1 MTVQI
6 GVDLR
11 NTFGPELRRLMLKT
25 GSITECL
32 DDIGMS
38 LETSTHRRFEDE
50 QDPEGNAW
58 KEHSDATI
66 AKRGEGAPILRDEV
80 DLYDSISHKVQGAKV
95 FVGANRTYARI
106 QQLGGEAGRIGAR
119 VTIPA
124 RPYLGISA
132 DDEREIGAIVQDH
145 LRGSA

>member
-1 MTVQI
+1 VTVQLN
-6 GVDLR
+6 VDVR
-11 NTFGPELRRLMLKT
+11 NTASAGLRQLMLKT

-38 LETSTHRRFEDE
+38 LETSTHRRFEDQ
-50 QDPEGNAW
+50 QDPQGNAW
-58 KEHSDATI
+58 KEHSEATI
-66 AKRGEGAPILRDEV
+66 AIRGEGAPILRDKV
-80 DLYDSISHKVQGAKV
+80 DLYDSISHSVQGSKV
-95 FVGANRTYARI
+95 LVGANRVYARI

-124 RPYLGISA
+124 RPYLGISN

-145 LRGSA
+145 LGLQ